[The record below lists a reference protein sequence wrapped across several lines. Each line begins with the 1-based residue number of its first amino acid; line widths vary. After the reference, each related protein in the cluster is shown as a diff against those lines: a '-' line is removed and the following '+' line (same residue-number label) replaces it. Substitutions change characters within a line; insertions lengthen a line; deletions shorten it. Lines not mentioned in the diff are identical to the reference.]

1 MPNVPDRQGDAA
13 PASSEIAS
21 ASTSSPNITRV
32 VGENLRRLR
41 TLRAL
46 SLERLSRASGVSRAM
61 LNQVELGRSAPTI
74 NVLWKIAHALA
85 VPFSA
90 LITDPADTQPTVLR
104 ASTARRLSSHD
115 GAFLSRAL
123 FPFDC
128 PRLVEFY
135 ELSLAPHSV
144 ERADPHPPGTTE
156 NLVVA
161 EGNLAMV
168 VGATRH
174 RLLAGDA
181 ILFKADVPH
190 EYWNEGPEAAR
201 MYLVMTYSDDL
212 RRDAAGADANR
223 RR

>member
-1 MPNVPDRQGDAA
+1 MPTVPGRLGDAA

-21 ASTSSPNITRV
+21 ASASSPNLTRV
-32 VGENLRRLR
+32 VGQNLRRLR
-41 TLRAL
+41 NLRGL
-46 SLERLSRASGVSRAM
+46 SLEKLSRASGVSRAM

-74 NVLWKIAHALA
+74 NVVWKIAHALA

-104 ASTARRLSSHD
+104 AATARKLSSHD

-123 FPFDC
+123 FPFDS

-135 ELSLAPHSV
+135 ELNLAPRSV

-161 EGNLAMV
+161 EGSVAIV

-174 RLLAGDA
+174 CLLNGDA

-190 EYWNEGPEAAR
+190 EYWNEGTEAAR
-201 MYLVMTYSDDL
+201 MYLVMTYSDEL
-212 RRDAAGADANR
+212 RR
-223 RR
+223 